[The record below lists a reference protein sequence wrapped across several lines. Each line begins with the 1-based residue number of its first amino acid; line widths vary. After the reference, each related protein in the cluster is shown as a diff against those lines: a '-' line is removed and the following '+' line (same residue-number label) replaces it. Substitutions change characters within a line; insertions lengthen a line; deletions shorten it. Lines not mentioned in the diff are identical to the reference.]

1 MNRMTF
7 SEPARIPDAYREI
20 VLAFLREYW
29 QARQWEWQNEFG
41 MMQEINEMPATD
53 DDYLRLMVADS
64 IGEMARVAAGET
76 AGLDKGIIYE
86 GIQSLM
92 ERLFCPPGELAY
104 DIPRSFWS
112 TPFGA
117 MVGIAFAWVQGN
129 ELITISE
136 AAEISGKSVSAIS
149 EQARKGKLTSYV
161 DRTEPN
167 PRRQT
172 RLLKSQIMPK
182 KKKKSPQ

>member
-1 MNRMTF
+1 MERIIKEIEDAQGIGIRILNNAF
-7 SEPARIPDAYREI
+7 PKQQPAKCFFCKKKSYRAIVIYREEI
-20 VLAFLREYW
+20 EEKIIPLC
-29 QARQWEWQNEFG
+29 WEHLDG
-41 MMQEINEMPATD
+41 AAHDAVVRRMMMSVEE
-53 DDYLRLMVADS
+53 
-64 IGEMARVAAGET
+64 IGERG
-76 AGLDKGIIYE
+76 D
-86 GIQSLM
+86 
-92 ERLFCPPGELAY
+92 
-104 DIPRSFWS
+104 
-112 TPFGA
+112 
-117 MVGIAFAWVQGN
+117 
-129 ELITISE
+129 ELITIGE

>member
-1 MNRMTF
+1 MQRMTL
-7 SEPARIPDAYREI
+7 SEPAHIPDQYREI
-20 VLAFLREYW
+20 VLAFLREW
-29 QARQWEWQNEFG
+29 WNDLIWELRNEFG
-41 MMQEINEMPATD
+41 IKLEIGEMPNTD
-53 DDYLRLMVADS
+53 DDYLCLMAADS

-76 AGLDKGIIYE
+76 AGLEHGMIYE
-86 GIQSLM
+86 DIQSLM